1 MRETTIP
8 VPARAGTFS
17 SGMPVRFGFVTSR
30 FARASGGISEA
41 WLFARS
47 SASFATEIRNARRT
61 ATITR
66 ITPSTP
72 NG

>member
-1 MRETTIP
+1 
-8 VPARAGTFS
+8 
-17 SGMPVRFGFVTSR
+17 MPVRFGFVTSR
-30 FARASGGISEA
+30 LARASGGISAA
-41 WLFARS
+41 WLFASS
-47 SASFATEIRNARRT
+47 SASFATEIRNATRT